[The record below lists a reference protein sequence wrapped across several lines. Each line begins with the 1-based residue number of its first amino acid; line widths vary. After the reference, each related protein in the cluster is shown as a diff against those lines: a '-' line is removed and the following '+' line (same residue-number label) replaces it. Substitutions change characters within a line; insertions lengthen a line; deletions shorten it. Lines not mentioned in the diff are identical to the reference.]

1 MNRYTIVAAVGIAN
15 VAVLLFTRWEIDPLE
30 YSDGGLL
37 LVITTPLVLLGH
49 FALGAVP
56 GYMLARHRLVSPLVI
71 SGFLTWFAFV
81 NRGSMEPFIGLYYSP
96 VLHIFF
102 FAGLAMVGLSEFAI
116 RDALPYVS
124 HDPIL

>member
-37 LVITTPLVLLGH
+37 LVITAPLTLLGH

-56 GYMLARHRLVSPLVI
+56 GYMLVRYRLAAPLVI

-81 NRGSMEPFIGLYYSP
+81 DRGGMESFIALYSSP
-96 VLHIFF
+96 LLHVNFIVG
-102 FAGLAMVGLSEFAI
+102 FAIVGLIEFTI
-116 RDALPYVS
+116 RGVLPYIS
-124 HDPIL
+124 HDPLL